1 MIKGKKSPLYALSRK
16 VKTVPPTGVVSRLK
30 FRKKSEL
37 RLFLRWIES
46 SSAALKR
53 IKSPSK
59 KEIKDL
65 EKGSKGGGLGLLALL
80 GIGALGIGAA
90 AGLMGGGSEGGTGGE
105 GAAGAEGGAEKN
117 PLAKGIST
125 ATDVSGKIPG
135 KIDIP
140 KRVVNQ
146 KIKTPNTKIKVPK
159 EKIKAPK
166 IRGEGVKP
174 KTKLDKVKLDKGV
187 KPKTKLD
194 KVKLDKAV
202 KAKVKLDKG
211 VKPKVKLDKGVKP
224 KINLDKVKSNVLKK
238 PIPEVKSNVV
248 KKPIPKVKTTILKP
262 QKVVLNK
269 GLTGLGRNVVNK
281 AGGVLAVAD
290 AAMTTVDRLQEGQ
303 TAKQAFVGGAAE
315 ATGSFLGFGKGFK
328 IGAAITAKAA
338 APLIVAPIPG
348 ARILYAAAVLTG
360 GIAGGFIGS
369 KIGRSVSGGLA
380 DRFTGVQ
387 KKLETVKAKKKPMG
401 RSYNKRKRKKTI
413 VVPVN
418 TSQNDSKP
426 TGGGNNVVNNNSQS
440 AGATGG
446 TTGGATVIINSN
458 NQEEMLLT
466 KLDAN

>member
-46 SSAALKR
+46 SSASLKR

-65 EKGSKGGGLGLLALL
+65 DKESKGGGLGLLALL
-80 GIGALGIGAA
+80 GIGALGIGAV
-90 AGLMGGGSEGGTGGE
+90 AGLMDGGSGGGTGGK
-105 GAAGAEGGAEKN
+105 GSEKN

-125 ATDVSGKIPG
+125 ATDFSGRIPRKIN
-135 KIDIP
+135 IP
-140 KRVVNQ
+140 KRTVNQ
-146 KIKTPNTKIKVPK
+146 KIKPSKTKIKVPK

-166 IRGEGVKP
+166 IRG
-174 KTKLDKVKLDKGV
+174 KGV
-187 KPKTKLD
+187 KTNI
-194 KVKLDKAV
+194 
-202 KAKVKLDKG
+202 
-211 VKPKVKLDKGVKP
+211 KP
-224 KINLDKVKSNVLKK
+224 KIKPNVKPNVLKK
-238 PIPEVKSNVV
+238 PIP
-248 KKPIPKVKTTILKP
+248 KVKPTTFKP
-262 QKVVLNK
+262 QKIVLNK
-269 GLTGLGRNVVNK
+269 GLKGVGRNVVK
-281 AGGVLAVAD
+281 GLGKKLVVAD

-387 KKLETVKAKKKPMG
+387 KKLETVKAEKKPMG
-401 RSYNKRKRKKTI
+401 RSYNKRKRRKTI

-418 TSQNDSKP
+418 NSQNDSNQ
-426 TGGGNNVVNNNSQS
+426 TGGGSNVVNNNGQS
-440 AGATGG
+440 ITGG
-446 TTGGATVIINSN
+446 GNGGGGTVIINSN
-458 NQEEMLLT
+458 NQEGMLLT

>member
-90 AGLMGGGSEGGTGGE
+90 AGLMGGGSGDGTGGE
-105 GAAGAEGGAEKN
+105 GAAGGEGGAEKN

-125 ATDVSGKIPG
+125 ATDFSGRIPRKIN
-135 KIDIP
+135 IP

-146 KIKTPNTKIKVPK
+146 KIKSSKTKIKVPK

-166 IRGEGVKP
+166 IRG
-174 KTKLDKVKLDKGV
+174 KGV
-187 KPKTKLD
+187 KTNI
-194 KVKLDKAV
+194 
-202 KAKVKLDKG
+202 
-211 VKPKVKLDKGVKP
+211 KP
-224 KINLDKVKSNVLKK
+224 KIKPNVKPNVLKK
-238 PIPEVKSNVV
+238 PIP
-248 KKPIPKVKTTILKP
+248 KVKPTTFKP
-262 QKVVLNK
+262 QKIILNK
-269 GLTGLGRNVVNK
+269 GLKGVGRNVVK
-281 AGGVLAVAD
+281 GLGKKLVVAD

-328 IGAAITAKAA
+328 IGAALTAKAA

-348 ARILYAAAVLTG
+348 ARILYAAAILTG
-360 GIAGGFIGS
+360 GIAAGFIGS
-369 KIGRSVSGGLA
+369 KIGRSVSGGVA

-387 KKLETVKAKKKPMG
+387 KKLETVKAEKKPMG
-401 RSYNKRKRKKTI
+401 RSYNKRKRRKTI

-418 TSQNDSKP
+418 NSQNDSNQ
-426 TGGGNNVVNNNSQS
+426 TGGGSNVVNNNGQS
-440 AGATGG
+440 ITGG
-446 TTGGATVIINSN
+446 GNGGGGTVIINSN
-458 NQEEMLLT
+458 NQEGMLLT

>member
-37 RLFLRWIES
+37 KLFLRWIES

-65 EKGSKGGGLGLLALL
+65 EKGYKGGGLGLLAFL

-105 GAAGAEGGAEKN
+105 GAAGGEGGAEKN

-146 KIKTPNTKIKVPK
+146 KIKPSNTKIKVPK

-166 IRGEGVKP
+166 TRG
-174 KTKLDKVKLDKGV
+174 KGV
-187 KPKTKLD
+187 KSKIKT
-194 KVKLDKAV
+194 
-202 KAKVKLDKG
+202 
-211 VKPKVKLDKGVKP
+211 
-224 KINLDKVKSNVLKK
+224 NLLKK
-238 PIPEVKSNVV
+238 TNVV
-248 KKPIPKVKTTILKP
+248 KKPIPKVKTTTFKP
-262 QKVVLNK
+262 QKIVLNK
-269 GLTGLGRNVVNK
+269 GLKGFGRNVVK
-281 AGGVLAVAD
+281 RGGSLLAVAD
-290 AAMTTVDRLQEGQ
+290 AAMTTVDRLEEGQ

-348 ARILYAAAVLTG
+348 ARILYAAAILTG

-380 DRFTGVQ
+380 DKLTGVQ
-387 KKLETVKAKKKPMG
+387 KKLETVKTKKKEMG

-413 VVPVN
+413 AVPVD
-418 TSQNDSKP
+418 TSQNANNAM
-426 TGGGNNVVNNNSQS
+426 GGGNNMVNTGGSGEQQTTGSSTTVVYNNNP
-440 AGATGG
+440 
-446 TTGGATVIINSN
+446 
-458 NQEEMLLT
+458 QEELLLS
-466 KLDAN
+466 KLDSN

>member
-65 EKGSKGGGLGLLALL
+65 EKGYKGGGLGLLAFL
-80 GIGALGIGAA
+80 GIGALGIGTA

-105 GAAGAEGGAEKN
+105 GGVEKN
-117 PLAKGIST
+117 PLTKGIST

-174 KTKLDKVKLDKGV
+174 KVKLDKVKLDKGV

-224 KINLDKVKSNVLKK
+224 KINLDKVKSNV
-238 PIPEVKSNVV
+238 V

-281 AGGVLAVAD
+281 AGSVLAVAD

-348 ARILYAAAVLTG
+348 ARILYAAAILTG
-360 GIAGGFIGS
+360 GIAAGFIGS

-387 KKLETVKAKKKPMG
+387 KKLETVKAEKRPMG
-401 RSYNKRKRKKTI
+401 RSYNKRKKKKTI

-418 TSQNDSKP
+418 TPQNEINP
-426 TGGGNNVVNNNSQS
+426 TGGGSNIVNNSGQS
-440 AGATGG
+440 MTGG
-446 TTGGATVIINSN
+446 GNGGGGTVIINSN
-458 NQEEMLLT
+458 NQEGMLLT

>member
-16 VKTVPPTGVVSRLK
+16 VKSVPPTGVVSRLK

-80 GIGALGIGAA
+80 GIGALGIGTL
-90 AGLMGGGSEGGTGGE
+90 AGLMGGGSESGTGGE
-105 GAAGAEGGAEKN
+105 GTAGGQGGAEKN

-125 ATDVSGKIPG
+125 ATDFSGRIPRKIN
-135 KIDIP
+135 IP

-146 KIKTPNTKIKVPK
+146 KIKAPDTKIKVPK

-166 IRGEGVKP
+166 IRG
-174 KTKLDKVKLDKGV
+174 KGV
-187 KPKTKLD
+187 KTNIKPN
-194 KVKLDKAV
+194 
-202 KAKVKLDKG
+202 
-211 VKPKVKLDKGVKP
+211 VKPNIL
-224 KINLDKVKSNVLKK
+224 
-238 PIPEVKSNVV
+238 
-248 KKPIPKVKTTILKP
+248 KKPIPKVKPTTFKP
-262 QKVVLNK
+262 QKIVLNK
-269 GLTGLGRNVVNK
+269 GLKGVGRNVVK
-281 AGGVLAVAD
+281 GLGKKLVVAD

-328 IGAAITAKAA
+328 IGAALTAKAA

-348 ARILYAAAVLTG
+348 ARILYAAAILTG
-360 GIAGGFIGS
+360 GIAAGFIGS

-380 DRFTGVQ
+380 DRFTGVR
-387 KKLETVKAKKKPMG
+387 KKLETVKAEKKPMG
-401 RSYNKRKRKKTI
+401 RSYNKRKKKKTI

-418 TSQNDSKP
+418 TPQNESNP
-426 TGGGNNVVNNNSQS
+426 TGGGSNVVNNNSQTTS
-440 AGATGG
+440 GGATGSG
-446 TTGGATVIINSN
+446 TVIIKSN

>member
-1 MIKGKKSPLYALSRK
+1 MIKVKKSPLYALARK

-37 RLFLRWIES
+37 KLFLRWIES
-46 SSAALKR
+46 SSTALKG

-65 EKGSKGGGLGLLALL
+65 DKGSKGGGLGLLALL

-90 AGLMGGGSEGGTGGE
+90 AGLMSGGSGDGAGGKSG
-105 GAAGAEGGAEKN
+105 EKN

-125 ATDVSGKIPG
+125 ATDFSGRIPRKIN
-135 KIDIP
+135 IP

-146 KIKTPNTKIKVPK
+146 KIKAPKTKIKVPK

-166 IRGEGVKP
+166 IRG
-174 KTKLDKVKLDKGV
+174 KGV
-187 KPKTKLD
+187 KPNI
-194 KVKLDKAV
+194 
-202 KAKVKLDKG
+202 
-211 VKPKVKLDKGVKP
+211 KPNIKP
-224 KINLDKVKSNVLKK
+224 
-238 PIPEVKSNVV
+238 NVV
-248 KKPIPKVKTTILKP
+248 KKPIPKVKTSIFKP
-262 QKVVLNK
+262 KKIVLNK
-269 GLTGLGRNVVNK
+269 GLKGFGRNVVK
-281 AGGVLAVAD
+281 RGGSVLAVAD

-338 APLIVAPIPG
+338 APLLVAPVPG
-348 ARILYAAAVLTG
+348 ARILYGAAILTG
-360 GIAGGFIGS
+360 GIASGFIGS

-387 KKLETVKAKKKPMG
+387 KKLENIKAEKKPMG
-401 RSYNKRKRKKTI
+401 RSSNKRKKKKTI

-418 TSQNDSKP
+418 TSQNENNP
-426 TGGGNNVVNNNSQS
+426 TGGGNNVVNNSGQS
-440 AGATGG
+440 MTGG
-446 TTGGATVIINSN
+446 GNGGGGTVIINSN
-458 NQEEMLLT
+458 NQEGMLLT

>member
-90 AGLMGGGSEGGTGGE
+90 AGLMGGGSGDGTGDST
-105 GAAGAEGGAEKN
+105 GGKGSEKN

-125 ATDVSGKIPG
+125 ATDFSGRIPRKIN
-135 KIDIP
+135 IP
-140 KRVVNQ
+140 KRTVNQ
-146 KIKTPNTKIKVPK
+146 KIKPSKTKIKVPK

-166 IRGEGVKP
+166 IRG
-174 KTKLDKVKLDKGV
+174 KGV
-187 KPKTKLD
+187 KTNI
-194 KVKLDKAV
+194 
-202 KAKVKLDKG
+202 
-211 VKPKVKLDKGVKP
+211 KP
-224 KINLDKVKSNVLKK
+224 KIKPNVKPNVLKK
-238 PIPEVKSNVV
+238 PIP
-248 KKPIPKVKTTILKP
+248 KVKPTTFKP
-262 QKVVLNK
+262 QKIILNK
-269 GLTGLGRNVVNK
+269 GLKGVGRNVVK
-281 AGGVLAVAD
+281 GLGKKLVVAD

-348 ARILYAAAVLTG
+348 ARILYAAAILTG
-360 GIAGGFIGS
+360 GIAAGFIGS

-387 KKLETVKAKKKPMG
+387 KKLETVKAEKKPMG
-401 RSYNKRKRKKTI
+401 RSYNKRKRRKTI

-418 TSQNDSKP
+418 NSQNDSNQ
-426 TGGGNNVVNNNSQS
+426 TGGGSNVVNNNGQS
-440 AGATGG
+440 ITGG
-446 TTGGATVIINSN
+446 GNGGGGTVIINSN
-458 NQEEMLLT
+458 NQEGMLLT

>member
-90 AGLMGGGSEGGTGGE
+90 AGLMGGGSGDGTGEKGS
-105 GAAGAEGGAEKN
+105 EKN
-117 PLAKGIST
+117 PLAKGISN
-125 ATDVSGKIPG
+125 ATDFSGRIPRKI
-135 KIDIP
+135 KIP
-140 KRVVNQ
+140 KRTVNQ
-146 KIKTPNTKIKVPK
+146 KIKPSNTKIKVPK

-166 IRGEGVKP
+166 TRG
-174 KTKLDKVKLDKGV
+174 KGV
-187 KPKTKLD
+187 KSKIKT
-194 KVKLDKAV
+194 
-202 KAKVKLDKG
+202 
-211 VKPKVKLDKGVKP
+211 
-224 KINLDKVKSNVLKK
+224 NLLKK
-238 PIPEVKSNVV
+238 TNVV
-248 KKPIPKVKTTILKP
+248 KKPIPKVKTTTFKP
-262 QKVVLNK
+262 QKIVLNK
-269 GLTGLGRNVVNK
+269 GLKGFGRNVVK
-281 AGGVLAVAD
+281 RGGSLLAVAD

-328 IGAAITAKAA
+328 IGAALTAKAA

-426 TGGGNNVVNNNSQS
+426 TGGGNNVVNNNGQS
-440 AGATGG
+440 ITGG
-446 TTGGATVIINSN
+446 GNGGGGTVIINSN
-458 NQEEMLLT
+458 NQEGMLLT

>member
-1 MIKGKKSPLYALSRK
+1 MIKAKKSPLYALARK
-16 VKTVPPTGVVSRLK
+16 VRTVPPTGVVSRLK

-37 RLFLRWIES
+37 KLFLRWIES
-46 SSAALKR
+46 SSAALKG

-65 EKGSKGGGLGLLALL
+65 DKGFKGGGLGLLALL

-90 AGLMGGGSEGGTGGE
+90 AGLMSGGSGDGAGGKSG
-105 GAAGAEGGAEKN
+105 EKN

-125 ATDVSGKIPG
+125 ATDFSGRIPRKIN
-135 KIDIP
+135 IP

-146 KIKTPNTKIKVPK
+146 KIKAPKTKIKVPK

-166 IRGEGVKP
+166 IRG
-174 KTKLDKVKLDKGV
+174 KGV
-187 KPKTKLD
+187 KPNI
-194 KVKLDKAV
+194 
-202 KAKVKLDKG
+202 
-211 VKPKVKLDKGVKP
+211 KPNIKP
-224 KINLDKVKSNVLKK
+224 
-238 PIPEVKSNVV
+238 NVV
-248 KKPIPKVKTTILKP
+248 KKPIPKVKTSIFKP
-262 QKVVLNK
+262 KKIVLNK
-269 GLTGLGRNVVNK
+269 GLKGFGRNVVK
-281 AGGVLAVAD
+281 RGGSVLAVAD

-328 IGAAITAKAA
+328 IGAALTAKAA

-348 ARILYAAAVLTG
+348 ARILYAAAILTG
-360 GIAGGFIGS
+360 GIAAGFIGS

-387 KKLETVKAKKKPMG
+387 KKLETVKAEKRQMG
-401 RSYNKRKRKKTI
+401 RSYNKRKKKKTI

-418 TSQNDSKP
+418 TPQNESNP
-426 TGGGNNVVNNNSQS
+426 TGGGSNVVNNNSQTTS
-440 AGATGG
+440 GGATGSG
-446 TTGGATVIINSN
+446 TVIIKSN

>member
-16 VKTVPPTGVVSRLK
+16 VKTIPPTGVVSSLK

-37 RLFLRWIES
+37 KLFLRWIES
-46 SSAALKR
+46 SSAALKG

-65 EKGSKGGGLGLLALL
+65 DKGSKGGGLGLLALL

-90 AGLMGGGSEGGTGGE
+90 AGLMSGGSGDGTGGK
-105 GAAGAEGGAEKN
+105 GSEKN

-125 ATDVSGKIPG
+125 ATDFSGRIPRKIN
-135 KIDIP
+135 IP

-146 KIKTPNTKIKVPK
+146 KIKAPKTKIKVPK
-159 EKIKAPK
+159 GKIKAPK
-166 IRGEGVKP
+166 IRGKVVK
-174 KTKLDKVKLDKGV
+174 TNI
-187 KPKTKLD
+187 
-194 KVKLDKAV
+194 
-202 KAKVKLDKG
+202 
-211 VKPKVKLDKGVKP
+211 KP
-224 KINLDKVKSNVLKK
+224 KIK
-238 PIPEVKSNVV
+238 PNVV
-248 KKPIPKVKTTILKP
+248 KKPIPKVKTSIFKP
-262 QKVVLNK
+262 KKIVLNK
-269 GLTGLGRNVVNK
+269 GLKGVGRNIVK
-281 AGGVLAVAD
+281 KGGSVLAVAD

-338 APLIVAPIPG
+338 APLLVAPIPG
-348 ARILYAAAVLTG
+348 ARILYAAAILTG
-360 GIAGGFIGS
+360 GIASGFIGS

-387 KKLETVKAKKKPMG
+387 KKLETVKAEKKQMG
-401 RSYNKRKRKKTI
+401 RSYNKRRRKKTI

-418 TSQNDSKP
+418 NSQDDSNQ
-426 TGGGNNVVNNNSQS
+426 TGGGSNVVNNSSQTTS
-440 AGATGG
+440 GG
-446 TTGGATVIINSN
+446 TTGGGTVIIKSN
-458 NQEEMLLT
+458 NQEGMLLT

>member
-1 MIKGKKSPLYALSRK
+1 MIKSGSSPLPSLSRK
-16 VKTVPPTGVVSRLK
+16 VKTTPPVGEVSSLK
-30 FRKKSEL
+30 FRKKRDLEL
-37 RLFLRWIES
+37 LLSWVQS
-46 SSAALKR
+46 STASLKR
-53 IKSPSK
+53 IKTPSK
-59 KEIKDL
+59 KKIKDL
-65 EKGSKGGGLGLLALL
+65 GRKSKSGNKGGGFGLPMLPLL

-90 AGLMGGGSEGGTGGE
+90 AGLMDGGSGGKDG
-105 GAAGAEGGAEKN
+105 EKN
-117 PLAKGIST
+117 PLAKGISN
-125 ATDVSGKIPG
+125 ATDFSGRIPRKI
-135 KIDIP
+135 KIP
-140 KRVVNQ
+140 KRTVNQ
-146 KIKTPNTKIKVPK
+146 KIKPSNTKIKVPK

-174 KTKLDKVKLDKGV
+174 KV
-187 KPKTKLD
+187 KLD

-224 KINLDKVKSNVLKK
+224 KINLDKVKSNV
-238 PIPEVKSNVV
+238 V

-281 AGGVLAVAD
+281 AGSVLAVAD

-348 ARILYAAAVLTG
+348 ARILYAAAILTG
-360 GIAGGFIGS
+360 GIAAGFIGS

-387 KKLETVKAKKKPMG
+387 KKLETVKAEKRPMG
-401 RSYNKRKRKKTI
+401 RSYNKRKKKKTI

-418 TSQNDSKP
+418 TPQNESNP
-426 TGGGNNVVNNNSQS
+426 TGGGSNIVNNSGQS
-440 AGATGG
+440 MTGG
-446 TTGGATVIINSN
+446 GNGGGGPVIINSN
-458 NQEEMLLT
+458 NQEGMLLS

>member
-16 VKTVPPTGVVSRLK
+16 VKTIPPTGVVSSLK

-37 RLFLRWIES
+37 KLFLRWIES
-46 SSAALKR
+46 SSAALKG

-65 EKGSKGGGLGLLALL
+65 DKGSKGGGLGLLALL

-90 AGLMGGGSEGGTGGE
+90 AGLMSGGSGDGTGGK
-105 GAAGAEGGAEKN
+105 GSEKN

-125 ATDVSGKIPG
+125 ATDFSGRIPRKIN
-135 KIDIP
+135 IP

-146 KIKTPNTKIKVPK
+146 KIKTPKTKIKVPK
-159 EKIKAPK
+159 GKIKAPK
-166 IRGEGVKP
+166 IRGKVVK
-174 KTKLDKVKLDKGV
+174 TNI
-187 KPKTKLD
+187 
-194 KVKLDKAV
+194 
-202 KAKVKLDKG
+202 
-211 VKPKVKLDKGVKP
+211 KP
-224 KINLDKVKSNVLKK
+224 KIK
-238 PIPEVKSNVV
+238 PNVV
-248 KKPIPKVKTTILKP
+248 KKPIPKVKTSIFKP
-262 QKVVLNK
+262 KKIVLNK
-269 GLTGLGRNVVNK
+269 GLKGVGRNIVK
-281 AGGVLAVAD
+281 KGGSVLAVAD

-338 APLIVAPIPG
+338 APLLVAPIPG
-348 ARILYAAAVLTG
+348 ARILYAAAILTG
-360 GIAGGFIGS
+360 GIASGFIGS

-387 KKLETVKAKKKPMG
+387 KKLETVKAEKKQMG
-401 RSYNKRKRKKTI
+401 RSYNKRRRKKTI

-418 TSQNDSKP
+418 NSQDDSNQ
-426 TGGGNNVVNNNSQS
+426 TGGGSNVVNNSSQTTS
-440 AGATGG
+440 GG
-446 TTGGATVIINSN
+446 TTGGGTVIIKSN
-458 NQEEMLLT
+458 NQEGMLLT

>member
-46 SSAALKR
+46 SSAALKG

-65 EKGSKGGGLGLLALL
+65 DKGSKGGGLGLLALL

-90 AGLMGGGSEGGTGGE
+90 AGLMGGGSGDGTGDST
-105 GAAGAEGGAEKN
+105 GGKGSEKN

-125 ATDVSGKIPG
+125 ATDFSGRIPRKIN
-135 KIDIP
+135 IP

-146 KIKTPNTKIKVPK
+146 KIKPSKTKIKVPK

-166 IRGEGVKP
+166 IRG
-174 KTKLDKVKLDKGV
+174 KGV
-187 KPKTKLD
+187 KTNI
-194 KVKLDKAV
+194 
-202 KAKVKLDKG
+202 
-211 VKPKVKLDKGVKP
+211 KP
-224 KINLDKVKSNVLKK
+224 KIKPNIKPNVLKK
-238 PIPEVKSNVV
+238 PIP
-248 KKPIPKVKTTILKP
+248 KVKPTTFKP
-262 QKVVLNK
+262 QNIVLNK
-269 GLTGLGRNVVNK
+269 GLKGVGRNIVK
-281 AGGVLAVAD
+281 KGGSVLAVAD

-328 IGAAITAKAA
+328 IGAALTAKAA

-348 ARILYAAAVLTG
+348 ARILYAAAILTG
-360 GIAGGFIGS
+360 GIAAGFIGS

-387 KKLETVKAKKKPMG
+387 KKLETVKAEKKPMG
-401 RSYNKRKRKKTI
+401 RSYNKRKRRKTI

-418 TSQNDSKP
+418 NSQNDSNQ
-426 TGGGNNVVNNNSQS
+426 TGGGSNVVNNNGQS
-440 AGATGG
+440 ITGG
-446 TTGGATVIINSN
+446 GNGGGGTVIINSN
-458 NQEEMLLT
+458 NQEGMLLT

>member
-65 EKGSKGGGLGLLALL
+65 DKGSKGGGLGLLALL

-90 AGLMGGGSEGGTGGE
+90 AGLMGGGSGDGTGEKGS
-105 GAAGAEGGAEKN
+105 EKN

-125 ATDVSGKIPG
+125 ATDLTG
-135 KIDIP
+135 
-140 KRVVNQ
+140 N
-146 KIKTPNTKIKVPK
+146 VPK
-159 EKIKAPK
+159 EIKLPERTVDVKGKGPKIKSTTL
-166 IRGEGVKP
+166 KP
-174 KTKLDKVKLDKGV
+174 KTI
-187 KPKTKLD
+187 
-194 KVKLDKAV
+194 A
-202 KAKVKLDKG
+202 
-211 VKPKVKLDKGVKP
+211 
-224 KINLDKVKSNVLKK
+224 
-238 PIPEVKSNVV
+238 
-248 KKPIPKVKTTILKP
+248 
-262 QKVVLNK
+262 LNK
-269 GLTGLGRNVVNK
+269 GLKGVGKNAVKGLGK
-281 AGGVLAVAD
+281 KLVLAD

-328 IGAAITAKAA
+328 IGAALTAKAA

-426 TGGGNNVVNNNSQS
+426 TGGGNNVVNNNGQS
-440 AGATGG
+440 ITGG
-446 TTGGATVIINSN
+446 GNGGGGTVIINSN
-458 NQEEMLLT
+458 NQEGMLLT

>member
-1 MIKGKKSPLYALSRK
+1 MIKAKKSPLYALARK
-16 VKTVPPTGVVSRLK
+16 VRTVPPTGVVSRLK

-37 RLFLRWIES
+37 KLFLRWIES
-46 SSAALKR
+46 SSAALKG

-65 EKGSKGGGLGLLALL
+65 DKGSKGGGLGLLALL

-90 AGLMGGGSEGGTGGE
+90 AGLMSGGSGDGAGGKGS
-105 GAAGAEGGAEKN
+105 EKN

-125 ATDVSGKIPG
+125 ATDFSGRIPRKIN
-135 KIDIP
+135 IP

-146 KIKTPNTKIKVPK
+146 KIKTPKTKIKVPK

-166 IRGEGVKP
+166 IRG
-174 KTKLDKVKLDKGV
+174 KGV
-187 KPKTKLD
+187 KTNI
-194 KVKLDKAV
+194 
-202 KAKVKLDKG
+202 
-211 VKPKVKLDKGVKP
+211 KP
-224 KINLDKVKSNVLKK
+224 KIK
-238 PIPEVKSNVV
+238 PNVV
-248 KKPIPKVKTTILKP
+248 KKPIPKVKTSIFKP
-262 QKVVLNK
+262 KKIVLNK
-269 GLTGLGRNVVNK
+269 GLKGFGRNVVK
-281 AGGVLAVAD
+281 RGGSVLAVAD

-338 APLIVAPIPG
+338 APLLVAPIPG
-348 ARILYAAAVLTG
+348 ARILYGAAILTG
-360 GIAGGFIGS
+360 GIASGFIGS

-387 KKLETVKAKKKPMG
+387 KKLETVKAEKRQMG

-426 TGGGNNVVNNNSQS
+426 TGGGSNVVNNNGQT
-440 AGATGG
+440 AGGG
-446 TTGGATVIINSN
+446 NGGGGTVIINSN
-458 NQEEMLLT
+458 SQEGMLLT

>member
-37 RLFLRWIES
+37 KLFLKWIES
-46 SSAALKR
+46 SSAALKG

-65 EKGSKGGGLGLLALL
+65 DKGSKGGGLGLLALL

-90 AGLMGGGSEGGTGGE
+90 AGLMSGGSGDGAGGKSG
-105 GAAGAEGGAEKN
+105 EKN

-125 ATDVSGKIPG
+125 ATDFSGRIPRKIN
-135 KIDIP
+135 IP

-146 KIKTPNTKIKVPK
+146 KIKPPKTKIKVPK

-166 IRGEGVKP
+166 IKG
-174 KTKLDKVKLDKGV
+174 KGV
-187 KPKTKLD
+187 KTNI
-194 KVKLDKAV
+194 
-202 KAKVKLDKG
+202 
-211 VKPKVKLDKGVKP
+211 KP
-224 KINLDKVKSNVLKK
+224 KIK
-238 PIPEVKSNVV
+238 PNVV
-248 KKPIPKVKTTILKP
+248 KKPIPKVKTSIFKP
-262 QKVVLNK
+262 QKIVLNK
-269 GLTGLGRNVVNK
+269 GLKGFGRNVVK
-281 AGGVLAVAD
+281 RGGSVLAVAD

-328 IGAAITAKAA
+328 IGAALTAKAA

-348 ARILYAAAVLTG
+348 ARILYAAAILTG
-360 GIAGGFIGS
+360 GIAAGFIGS

-387 KKLETVKAKKKPMG
+387 KKLETVKAEKKPMG
-401 RSYNKRKRKKTI
+401 RSYNKRKKKKTI

-418 TSQNDSKP
+418 TSQNENNP
-426 TGGGNNVVNNNSQS
+426 TGGGNNVVNNSGQS
-440 AGATGG
+440 MTGG
-446 TTGGATVIINSN
+446 GNGGGGTVIINSN
-458 NQEEMLLT
+458 NQEGMLLT

>member
-1 MIKGKKSPLYALSRK
+1 MIKVKKSPLYALARK

-37 RLFLRWIES
+37 KLFLRWIES
-46 SSAALKR
+46 SSTALKG

-65 EKGSKGGGLGLLALL
+65 DKGSKGGGLGLLALL

-90 AGLMGGGSEGGTGGE
+90 AGLMGGDSGDGTGGKS
-105 GAAGAEGGAEKN
+105 GEKN

-125 ATDVSGKIPG
+125 ATDFSGRIPRKIN
-135 KIDIP
+135 IP

-146 KIKTPNTKIKVPK
+146 KIKTSNTKIKVPK

-166 IRGEGVKP
+166 IRG
-174 KTKLDKVKLDKGV
+174 KGV
-187 KPKTKLD
+187 KTNI
-194 KVKLDKAV
+194 
-202 KAKVKLDKG
+202 
-211 VKPKVKLDKGVKP
+211 KP
-224 KINLDKVKSNVLKK
+224 
-238 PIPEVKSNVV
+238 NVV
-248 KKPIPKVKTTILKP
+248 KKPIPKVKTSIFKP
-262 QKVVLNK
+262 QKIVLNK
-269 GLTGLGRNVVNK
+269 GLKGVGRNIVK
-281 AGGVLAVAD
+281 KGGSVLAVAD

-338 APLIVAPIPG
+338 APLLVAPVPG
-348 ARILYAAAVLTG
+348 ARILYGAAILTG
-360 GIAGGFIGS
+360 GIASGFIGS

-387 KKLETVKAKKKPMG
+387 KKLENIKAEKKPMG
-401 RSYNKRKRKKTI
+401 RSSNKRKKKKTI

-418 TSQNDSKP
+418 TSQNENNP
-426 TGGGNNVVNNNSQS
+426 TGGGNNVVNNSGQS
-440 AGATGG
+440 MTGG
-446 TTGGATVIINSN
+446 GNGGGGTVIINSN
-458 NQEEMLLT
+458 NQEGMLLT

>member
-37 RLFLRWIES
+37 KLFLRWIES

-65 EKGSKGGGLGLLALL
+65 EKGYKGGGLGLLAFL

-105 GAAGAEGGAEKN
+105 GAAGGEGGAEKN

-125 ATDVSGKIPG
+125 GTDLTG
-135 KIDIP
+135 
-140 KRVVNQ
+140 N
-146 KIKTPNTKIKVPK
+146 VPK
-159 EKIKAPK
+159 EIKLPK
-166 IRGEGVKP
+166 RTVDVK
-174 KTKLDKVKLDKGV
+174 G
-187 KPKTKLD
+187 
-194 KVKLDKAV
+194 
-202 KAKVKLDKG
+202 
-211 VKPKVKLDKGVKP
+211 KGVKP
-224 KINLDKVKSNVLKK
+224 KI
-238 PIPEVKSNVV
+238 
-248 KKPIPKVKTTILKP
+248 KTTTLKP
-262 QKVVLNK
+262 QKIALNK
-269 GLTGLGRNVVNK
+269 GLKGVGRKVVKGLGKKLV
-281 AGGVLAVAD
+281 VAD

-348 ARILYAAAVLTG
+348 ARILYGAAILTG
-360 GIAGGFIGS
+360 GIASGFIGS

-380 DRFTGVQ
+380 DKLTGVQ
-387 KKLETVKAKKKPMG
+387 KKLETVKTKKKEMG

-413 VVPVN
+413 AVPVD
-418 TSQNDSKP
+418 TSQNANNAM
-426 TGGGNNVVNNNSQS
+426 GGGNNMVNTGGSGEQQTTGSSTTVVYNNNP
-440 AGATGG
+440 
-446 TTGGATVIINSN
+446 
-458 NQEEMLLT
+458 QEELLLS
-466 KLDAN
+466 KLDSN